1 MPAEQGGPPGSGSA
15 RSAGPRQVGAS
26 GAGSARP
33 DAPRGEV
40 PPQLGVPP
48 SKDSQAAKPITLI
61 DETGRERQFQLH
73 DAFDHEGGVYYL
85 VENIDDPSQV
95 LLLREVDGAL
105 ESVEGDE
112 FQQVITALEKDQV
125 E

>member
-1 MPAEQGGPPGSGSA
+1 MPAEQGGPPGS
-15 RSAGPRQVGAS
+15 
-26 GAGSARP
+26 GSARP

>member
-1 MPAEQGGPPGSGSA
+1 MPAHKERGEPAEDGSSSQG
-15 RSAGPRQVGAS
+15 
-26 GAGSARP
+26 
-33 DAPRGEV
+33 DAP
-40 PPQLGVPP
+40 
-48 SKDSQAAKPITLI
+48 QAITLI

-85 VENIDDPSQV
+85 VENIDEPSQV

-105 ESVEGDE
+105 ETVEGEE
-112 FQQVITALEKDQV
+112 FQQVIAALEKDQV